1 MSNLPKP
8 EYLGKFQQLRELD
21 VVRLRGKRVE
31 VEVLPEIELKSKG
44 GLIIQSAASTH
55 RSDLDMN
62 KVTIAVVLAVGN
74 EVEDIAAGQLVELSR
89 MGTRFYSNH
98 MVIPTVTSNKVALI
112 HVDEIARVIG
122 SYEEWEAA
130 RAVFS

>member
-1 MSNLPKP
+1 MSELPKP
-8 EYLGKFQQLRELD
+8 EYLDRYKQLRELD
-21 VVRLRGKRVE
+21 VQRLRGKRVE

-44 GLIIQSAASTH
+44 GLIIQSASNTH
-55 RSDLDMN
+55 KSDLDMN

-74 EVEDIAAGQLVELSR
+74 EVEDLGVGQLVELSR

-98 MVIPTVTSNKVALI
+98 MVVPTVTSNKIALI
-112 HVDEIARVIG
+112 HADEVARVIG
-122 SYEEWEAA
+122 SFEDWERA